1 MVNTRVGFKKL
12 CVVGEDGQ
20 LVANQT
26 HDVDN
31 GVHGLDEVAREVDEQ
46 LDGTPDQGQ
55 VIGFCLHKDANDLA
69 VFVEPIEECPDLTQ
83 ASKCLALS
91 LVFLE
96 SLRRLV
102 DLFDGRDLV
111 DFGLERQVLELAVKL
126 PPAGFESRTDR
137 IMGRRGERQ
146 LLPSWDWEADRGA
159 TLRR

>member
-20 LVANQT
+20 LVADQT

-55 VIGFCLHKDANDLA
+55 DIGFCLHKDANDLA

-83 ASKCLALS
+83 VSKCLALS
-91 LVFLE
+91 LVFLK

-111 DFGLERQVLELAVKL
+111 DFGLERQVLELAVNSL
-126 PPAGFESRTDR
+126 LLDSRAAPIGSWAGEARGSAATAA
-137 IMGRRGERQ
+137 ILGLGGR
-146 LLPSWDWEADRGA
+146 
-159 TLRR
+159 